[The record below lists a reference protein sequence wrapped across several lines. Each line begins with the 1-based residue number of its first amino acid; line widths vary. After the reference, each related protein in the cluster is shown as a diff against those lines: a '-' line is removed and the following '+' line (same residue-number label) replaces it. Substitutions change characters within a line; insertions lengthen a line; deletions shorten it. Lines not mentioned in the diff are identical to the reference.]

1 MAGSTPL
8 LPTAGKG
15 IDIVR
20 KNTCQSVQTGMMGR
34 DGGGWE
40 SKKEPPEILAEPDP
54 NKRHLWEIW
63 YAGMRQGGG
72 KFIY

>member
-1 MAGSTPL
+1 
-8 LPTAGKG
+8 
-15 IDIVR
+15 
-20 KNTCQSVQTGMMGR
+20 MMGR

-63 YAGMRQGGG
+63 YAGDEAGWWKVYILIVHKWEG
-72 KFIY
+72 